1 YSQSTDTYT
10 YNGTMGGDA
19 VFSGTT
25 AIDLVGR
32 LRLVKLG
39 ASTQVLNGRMELTG
53 GALLGINGGTVSLG
67 TKGAIGTSFDANG
80 QGTSTFSTSV
90 PGTPAATNIDANNI
104 WMHNGEIKMSGVGLA
119 YARSQNLAGLIQG
132 NGGDGGTSAS

>member
-1 YSQSTDTYT
+1 ASVRGLDGNTKGNVINVGASGGPALTMGSYSQSTDTYT

-67 TKGAIGTSFDANG
+67 TKGAIGTSFDSNG
-80 QGTSTFSTSV
+80 QGTSTYASQL
-90 PGTPAATNIDANNI
+90 PGTNPSTINLDANNI
-104 WMHNGEIKMSGVGLA
+104 WIHNGE
-119 YARSQNLAGLIQG
+119 
-132 NGGDGGTSAS
+132 